1 MCWTGDGRHSS
12 QMVAVPSHARSA
24 AAPTRTTIGPLDL
37 TLLAVANGLLVVGM
51 WVRHGGLQELAT
63 TAGRFTAEGQLTA
76 LLGTYLILIQLILM
90 ARSPWLEQRFGM
102 DGLAKAHKW
111 VGFSAVWLL
120 VGHGVLTT
128 IGYAMGD
135 QQSFIG
141 EAWTLLTTYPYVL
154 MATAGMALFVAV
166 GVSSVRAVRRRVSY
180 ETWYGIHLYAYL
192 AVALAFAHQLAVGT
206 DFSSDPLARIYWIT
220 LYAVTALLILTFRVG
235 QPIRVNLRH
244 RLRVAQVVQESPDVL
259 SVYVTGRELG
269 RLPVRA
275 GQYFTWRFLARDG
288 WWRAHP
294 YSLSAAPN
302 GQFLRLTV
310 KALGDGSS
318 AMWDLTPGTRIF
330 VEGPYGVLTGARR
343 TRQRSLLIAGGI
355 GITPLRALLE
365 ELPAPPNGL
374 TLLYRA
380 SSWDDVVFGAELDE
394 LMAQRGAAVHYLVGR
409 RGSAELPE
417 DPLAPDM
424 LLGLVPDVRRRD
436 VFLCGPAPM
445 MAAAVASLA
454 ALGVP
459 PAQVHAER
467 FEY

>member
-1 MCWTGDGRHSS
+1 M
-12 QMVAVPSHARSA
+12 
-24 AAPTRTTIGPLDL
+24 
-37 TLLAVANGLLVVGM
+37 
-51 WVRHGGLQELAT
+51 
-63 TAGRFTAEGQLTA
+63 
-76 LLGTYLILIQLILM
+76 
-90 ARSPWLEQRFGM
+90 
-102 DGLAKAHKW
+102 
-111 VGFSAVWLL
+111 
-120 VGHGVLTT
+120 
-128 IGYAMGD
+128 
-135 QQSFIG
+135 
-141 EAWTLLTTYPYVL
+141 
-154 MATAGMALFVAV
+154 
-166 GVSSVRAVRRRVSY
+166 
-180 ETWYGIHLYAYL
+180 
-192 AVALAFAHQLAVGT
+192 AFAHQLAVGT

>member
-1 MCWTGDGRHSS
+1 
-12 QMVAVPSHARSA
+12 MVAAAPRARSA
-24 AAPTRTTIGPLDL
+24 AAPTRTTIGPVDL
-37 TLLAVANGLLVVGM
+37 TLLVVANGLLVVGM

-76 LLGTYLILIQLILM
+76 LLGTYLVLIQLILM

-102 DGLAKAHKW
+102 DGLARAHKW
-111 VGFSAVWLL
+111 VGFSVVWLL

-128 IGYAMGD
+128 VGYAMAD
-135 QQSFIG
+135 QQSFVG

-166 GVSSVRAVRRRVSY
+166 AVSSARAVRRRVSY

-206 DFSSDPLARIYWIT
+206 DFSSDPLARMYWIA
-220 LYAVTALLILTFRVG
+220 LYAATALLILTFRVG
-235 QPIRVNLRH
+235 QPISLNLRH
-244 RLRVAQVVQESPDVL
+244 RLRVAEVVQESPDVV
-259 SVYVTGRELG
+259 SVYVTGRALD

-302 GQFLRLTV
+302 GLYLRLTV
-310 KALGDGSS
+310 KALGDGSG
-318 AMWDLTPGTRIF
+318 AVWDLTPGTRVF

-380 SSWDDVVFGAELDE
+380 SSWDDVVFSAELDR
-394 LMAQRGAAVHYLVGR
+394 LMAERGASVQYLVGR

-417 DPLAPDM
+417 DPLAPAA

-436 VFLCGPAPM
+436 VFLCGPVPM
-445 MAAAVASLA
+445 METALASLA

-467 FEY
+467 FAY

>member
-1 MCWTGDGRHSS
+1 
-12 QMVAVPSHARSA
+12 MVAAAPRARSA
-24 AAPTRTTIGPLDL
+24 AAPTRTTIGPVDL
-37 TLLAVANGLLVVGM
+37 TLLVVANGLLVVGM
-51 WVRHGGLQELAT
+51 WVRHGGLAELAT

-76 LLGTYLILIQLILM
+76 LLGTYLVLIQLILM

-102 DGLAKAHKW
+102 DGLARAHKW
-111 VGFSAVWLL
+111 VGFSVVWLL

-128 IGYAMGD
+128 MGYAMGD
-135 QQSFIG
+135 KRSFVG

-166 GVSSVRAVRRRVSY
+166 AVSSARAVRRRVSY

-192 AVALAFAHQLAVGT
+192 AVALTFAHQLAVGT
-206 DFSSDPLARIYWIT
+206 DFSSDPLARIYWIS
-220 LYAVTALLILTFRVG
+220 LYAATALLILTFRVG
-235 QPIRVNLRH
+235 QPISLNLRH
-244 RLRVAQVVQESPDVL
+244 RLRVAQVVQESPDVV
-259 SVYVTGRELG
+259 SVYVTGREIDQ
-269 RLPVRA
+269 LPVRA

-294 YSLSAAPN
+294 YSISAAPN
-302 GQFLRLTV
+302 GQYLRLTV
-310 KALGDGSS
+310 KALGDGSG
-318 AMWDLTPGTRIF
+318 AVWDLTPGTRVF

-380 SSWDDVVFGAELDE
+380 SSWDDVVFGAELDR
-394 LMAQRGAAVHYLVGR
+394 LMADRGASVHYLVGR

-417 DPLAPDM
+417 DPLAPAA
-424 LLGLVPDVRRRD
+424 LLGMVPDVRRRD
-436 VFLCGPAPM
+436 VFLCGPVPM
-445 MAAAVASLA
+445 METALASLA

-459 PAQVHAER
+459 SAQVHAER
-467 FEY
+467 FAY

>member
-1 MCWTGDGRHSS
+1 MRRTGGGS
-12 QMVAVPSHARSA
+12 QTLAMVAASRARSVATPRTIRA
-24 AAPTRTTIGPLDL
+24 ADL
-37 TLLAVANGLLVVGM
+37 LLLVVANGLLIVGM

-76 LLGTYLILIQLILM
+76 LLGTYLVLIQLILM

-102 DGLAKAHKW
+102 DGLARAHKW
-111 VGFSAVWLL
+111 VGFSVVWLL
-120 VGHGVLTT
+120 LGHGALTT

-135 QQSFIG
+135 RQSILG

-166 GVSSVRAVRRRVSY
+166 AVSSVRAVRGRVSY

-192 AVALAFAHQLAVGT
+192 AVALTFAHQLAVGT
-206 DFSSDPLARIYWIT
+206 DFSSDPLARIYWIA
-220 LYAVTALLILTFRVG
+220 LYAATALLILTFRVG
-235 QPIRVNLRH
+235 HPIAVNLRH
-244 RLRVAQVVQESPDVL
+244 RLRVAQVVQESPDTL
-259 SVYVTGRELG
+259 SVYVTGRELE

-302 GQFLRLTV
+302 GQYLRLTV

-318 AMWDLTPGTRIF
+318 AVWDLTPGTRVI

-343 TRQRSLLIAGGI
+343 IRQRSLLIAGGI

-394 LMAQRGAAVHYLVGR
+394 LMAERGAAVHYLVGR
-409 RGSAELPE
+409 RGSAEVPD
-417 DPLAPDM
+417 DPLGPAM
-424 LLGLVPDVRRRD
+424 LLALVPDVRRRD
-436 VFLCGPAPM
+436 VFLCGPVPM
-445 MAAAVASLA
+445 MEAAIASLA

-459 PAQVHAER
+459 SAQVHAER
-467 FEY
+467 FAY